1 MRATW
6 KLMLS
11 LAVTLGFLMALA
23 APSLAGPVQYT
34 GTLKSGFADS
44 YHGSI
49 SNNGLPVC
57 AQDNRV
63 TFLFPHPIFGPI
75 PLPTVLGKHE
85 TGTMYAQG
93 YAVQGSGLNPSVA
106 FPAAQPLASTS
117 GTNVAGL
124 TNVGNGGAFKRVR
137 ATCQILLPAFQ
148 NPRFRS
154 RNQFA
159 GGNWPGASGTVS
171 AGNGMDFPGGAGASI
186 NVPIPFFTGLGR
198 QQITKGANVFGGG
211 VPAVTTG
218 PTIYSSFVSS
228 LSRGLGNGVQ
238 LGIGT
243 ANITP
248 TLMAAPITEFGV
260 AAYLEGYLPTGP
272 NKAGG
277 DTGTHRPIG
286 DPQALA
292 TGMQTTF
299 TNGFAFRTPGGTT
312 AALHGYIKT
321 GGGGHTGIAVGGLPG
336 AGGGVGC
343 APGANPGP
351 CLITPVQIRIAL
363 QQLTT
368 GKVLHTDSVGDYLTV
383 RGTTGFDQTGV
394 SGTGPD
400 GTTRKLS
407 LVAPFSAVI
416 RTNGA
421 FGLGLFLP
429 QLGFGGIGN
438 NTFNFQPAPVPEPA
452 SMLALGLGTMA
463 LFGLHRIRRK

>member
-34 GTLKSGFADS
+34 GTLKAGFADS

-63 TFLFPHPIFGPI
+63 TFLFEAAPGFFI

-93 YAVQGSGLNPSVA
+93 YAVQGSGLNPSLA

-137 ATCQILLPAFQ
+137 ATCQILLPPFQ

-159 GGNWPGASGTVS
+159 GGGWPGEPGTV
-171 AGNGMDFPGGAGASI
+171 AQNQGMDFPGGGGASLSI
-186 NVPIPFFTGLGR
+186 PIPFFTGLGR
-198 QQITKGANVFGGG
+198 QQITKGANNFGGG
-211 VPAVTTG
+211 IPAVTTG
-218 PTIYSSFVSS
+218 PTIYSNFVSS
-228 LSRGLGNGVQ
+228 LNRGLGNGVQ

-243 ANITP
+243 TNLTP
-248 TLMAAPITEFGV
+248 TAMAAPLTEFGV

-272 NKAGG
+272 NRAGG
-277 DTGTHRPIG
+277 DTVTHRTSL
-286 DPQALA
+286 DPQALV
-292 TGMQTTF
+292 TGMQTTL
-299 TNGFAFRTPGGTT
+299 TNDFAFRTPGGST
-312 AALHGYIKT
+312 AALHGFIKT
-321 GGGGHTGIAVGGLPG
+321 GGGGNT
-336 AGGGVGC
+336 AGGFDC
-343 APGANPGP
+343 AVGANPGP
-351 CLITPVQIRIAL
+351 CLLTPIQIRIGL

-368 GKVLHTDSVGDYLTV
+368 GKVLHTDAVGDYLTV

-407 LVAPFSAVI
+407 LVAPFSATI
-416 RTNGA
+416 RANGV
-421 FGLGLFLP
+421 FGLGVFVP
-429 QLGFGGIGN
+429 ELGFGGIGN
-438 NTFNFQPAPVPEPA
+438 NTFNFQPSPVPEPA

>member
-1 MRATW
+1 MRATY
-6 KLMLS
+6 KLVLS
-11 LAVTLGFLMALA
+11 LAVTVGFLVALA
-23 APSLAGPVQYT
+23 APSFAGPVQYT
-34 GTLKSGFADS
+34 ATLKSGFADS

-63 TFLFPHPIFGPI
+63 FFQFEIAPGVFI

-93 YAVQGSGLNPSVA
+93 YASTGGGTHASVM
-106 FPAAQPLASTS
+106 FPQQQALGATT
-117 GTNVAGL
+117 GTNIAGL
-124 TNVGNGGAFKRVR
+124 TNVGNGGAFARVR

-148 NPRFRS
+148 NSRFRT

-159 GGNWPGASGTVS
+159 GGGWPGETGTV
-171 AGNGMDFPGGAGASI
+171 AVNQGMDFGGAGVPGSI
-186 NVPIPFFTGLGR
+186 DVPIPFFTGLGR
-198 QQITKGANVFGGG
+198 QHITKGARNFGGG
-211 VPAVTTG
+211 IPAVTTG

-228 LSRGLGNGVQ
+228 LNRGLGNGVA
-238 LGIGT
+238 LGINT
-243 ANITP
+243 ATLTP
-248 TLMAAPITEFGV
+248 TAMAAPLKTFGKV
-260 AAYLEGYLPTGP
+260 EYLQGYLPTGP

-277 DTGTHRPIG
+277 DTGTHRTSA
-286 DPQALA
+286 DPQAIA
-292 TGMQTTF
+292 TGMQTTY
-299 TNGFAFRTPGGTT
+299 TNFFAFRTKGGSTV
-312 AALHGYIKT
+312 AQHGFIKT
-321 GGGGHTGIAVGGLPG
+321 GGGGNTGAGLPPG

-351 CLITPVQIRIAL
+351 CLNTPAQIRIAL

-368 GKVLHTDSVGDYLTV
+368 GTVLHTDSVGDYLTV
-383 RGTTGFDQTGV
+383 RGTTGFDLTGA

-416 RTNGA
+416 RMVGP
-421 FGLGLFLP
+421 FGLGVFVP
-429 QLGFGGIGN
+429 DLGFGGIGN

-452 SMLALGLGTMA
+452 SMLALGFGTVA